1 MKTTAIFSAALLGAS
16 ILSYGAVAQ
25 TATDQTIVPGSE
37 AQRELQNADSRDDV
51 ANNPGMNSAETV
63 SPETQTLV
71 PGSES
76 QRELRRAEE
85 RNDVADEDTV
95 TTGAT
100 TGGANVESGT
110 LVPGSGATFSPE
122 QAPTTQSGEAL
133 QDESPASPT
142 Q

>member
-76 QRELRRAEE
+76 QRELRRADGLRFDSGWPTEPPKAQRIGEHADAGE
-85 RNDVADEDTV
+85 RHREA
-95 TTGAT
+95 
-100 TGGANVESGT
+100 
-110 LVPGSGATFSPE
+110 
-122 QAPTTQSGEAL
+122 GEHRRH
-133 QDESPASPT
+133 
-142 Q
+142 